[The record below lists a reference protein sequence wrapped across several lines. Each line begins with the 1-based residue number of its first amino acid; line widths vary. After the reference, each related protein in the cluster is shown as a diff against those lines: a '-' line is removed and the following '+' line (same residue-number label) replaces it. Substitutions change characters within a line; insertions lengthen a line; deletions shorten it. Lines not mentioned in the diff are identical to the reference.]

1 MILEILSVKK
11 ITRILGMRYIVV
23 AENANAKL

>member
-11 ITRILGMRYIVV
+11 ITRLGIRYVV
-23 AENANAKL
+23 ATENANAEL